1 MNQSYSLLTT
11 HGMKQFH
18 RLATSQ
24 SMNHSYSLLTA
35 HDMSRAAGNQSS
47 RRGAIRL
54 LVCLVFIAF
63 AAPSFASPIVV
74 SPIVVSP
81 FILASRPQHD
91 TLNILF
97 YNVENL
103 FDTEDDPATND
114 DEFTPASEKR
124 WSNARF
130 KEKRN
135 MLYRAIAME
144 ENRISLPDIIG
155 LAEVENRFVVEA
167 LFRQTPLQ
175 ATPYELVHR
184 DSNDPR
190 GIDVALLFRADR
202 MTLLH
207 EEYLPL
213 TNRRGQIE
221 KGRETLYAKGLV
233 DNLDTLHLFVC
244 HWPSRLGGAKA
255 SELRVCSAQRLRQKV
270 DSIALAS
277 PLPKIIIMG
286 DFNDTPVNT
295 SLTKDLG
302 ALPAGFRRQNRR
314 TKQSKTEQPIT
325 ELYNLSSRRKSD
337 VPGSYKYKENWELI
351 DQMIVSEPLLKSK
364 SGFTTTKESFLIRSE
379 SFLLIPDKTHG
390 GVKPDRTYQGPIW
403 KGGCSDHLPVRLLLL
418 KRGR

>member
-1 MNQSYSLLTT
+1 MTIRTLFAEPVEPSAALIPVPLLTPLLRASRMNQS
-11 HGMKQFH
+11 
-18 RLATSQ
+18 
-24 SMNHSYSLLTA
+24 N
-35 HDMSRAAGNQSS
+35 

-54 LVCLVFIAF
+54 FVCLVYIAF
-63 AAPSFASPIVV
+63 AAPSFASP
-74 SPIVVSP
+74 
-81 FILASRPQHD
+81 FILTSPTQLD
-91 TLNILF
+91 TLTILF

-103 FDTEDDPATND
+103 FDTEDDPATDD

-124 WSNARF
+124 WSNSRF

-155 LAEVENRFVVEA
+155 LSEIENRFVVEA
-167 LFRQTPLQ
+167 LFRQTPLH
-175 ATPYELVHR
+175 ATPYEVVHR
-184 DSNDPR
+184 ESNDPR

-221 KGRETLYAKGLV
+221 KGRETIYAKGLV

-255 SELRVCSAQRLRQKV
+255 SELRACSAQRLRQKV
-270 DSIALAS
+270 DSIGLAS
-277 PLPKIIIMG
+277 PRPKIIIMG

-295 SLTKDLG
+295 SLTKVLG
-302 ALPAGFRRQNRR
+302 AIPSGFRRQSQR
-314 TKQSKTEQPIT
+314 TKPSKTAQPTTAQLKNGQPIT

-351 DQMIVSEPLLKSK
+351 DQMIVSESLLKGK
-364 SGFTTTKESFLIRSE
+364 SGYFTTKESFLIRSE

-390 GVKPDRTYQGPIW
+390 GVKPDRSYQGPIW